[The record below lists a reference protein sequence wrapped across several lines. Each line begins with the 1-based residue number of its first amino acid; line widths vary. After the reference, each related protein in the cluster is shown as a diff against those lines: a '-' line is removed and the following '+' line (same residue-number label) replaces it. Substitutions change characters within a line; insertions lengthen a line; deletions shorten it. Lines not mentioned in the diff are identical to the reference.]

1 MEFNHTISEK
11 TFAFFIDHH
20 AGSKYY
26 LLPFLSVEKNTGEL
40 SAYIFIWDG
49 KFKPRDEKEK
59 TDSIVGS
66 LGLLPQESLHKSPK
80 YDNRIQ
86 RWESISAKQ
95 HVPSYLLNSFSLNL
109 QWCLYLISNLFWLHN
124 WLKQ

>member
-1 MEFNHTISEK
+1 MEFNHTLSEK

-66 LGLLPQESLHKSPK
+66 LGLLPQESLPKSPK

-86 RWESISAKQ
+86 RWESI
-95 HVPSYLLNSFSLNL
+95 
-109 QWCLYLISNLFWLHN
+109 
-124 WLKQ
+124 